1 MGKVVRIRSIKAE
14 KRARK
19 IIEDFKKLS
28 EKISYEPVY
37 HYYVRTT
44 FYQRFLNTVSS
55 MRMKLYYEMLADP
68 ELNFYVQ
75 EFAKKDFVAW
85 VNLFGWT
92 YNPVHTDNNI
102 TPFVLYQY
110 HIDYYEKTKRYK
122 KTIIIKSRTM
132 GYTWLKAFIKTF
144 RFLYDDDYK
153 SLITSRVESDID
165 IVGDRERTIMG
176 RIRFILESLPY
187 FSLGLIDID
196 KELSLRYRENTIR
209 GVTSNP
215 DALRSMRG
223 TEVDVEEAGVI
234 ENFDMIMASAV
245 SVAKELRLGGTVKGT
260 INGFY
265 DFWKNKDNAYHHMFW
280 NYMLHPIFNTQDWA
294 NKELE
299 KYNNDERLFRQ
310 EVLGDFFAM
319 VGNIIL
325 TELEFR
331 FLISMKRK
339 DFSSPYIKKAVSIDP
354 GLGSSLTAIWCYY
367 YDEEKNFFYY
377 VDYAEVEGGI
387 ARDIAKKI
395 KDMGF
400 GDSDVYLIDKYGGNR
415 DSSGSSWANNLAN
428 DGLTPI
434 YLVDNKNI
442 TGSILVANKMLR
454 EERIWFNKDSKNV
467 QHGFERLTRY
477 VYVDRYGADKQKK
490 DDNSDCGDSF
500 RYSMVIPY
508 LTNAGIKGHS
518 RARVHQ
524 EVLMN
529 SSYKFLGT
537 NETIMEKG
545 YKPLTLYRG
554 R

>member
-1 MGKVVRIRSIKAE
+1 MGKVIQFHSKKSE
-14 KRARK
+14 KRALK
-19 IIEDFKKLS
+19 ILSDFRGLS
-28 EKISYEPVY
+28 DKISYQPIY
-37 HYYVRTT
+37 HYHVRTT
-44 FYQRFLNTVSS
+44 FYQRFLNTVAS
-55 MRMKLYYEMLADP
+55 MRMKVYMEMRADP
-68 ELNFYVQ
+68 ELNFYIQ
-75 EFAKKDFVAW
+75 THARKDFVSW

-92 YNPVHTDNNI
+92 YNPVHTENNI
-102 TPFVLYQY
+102 TPFILYNY
-110 HIDYYEKTKRYK
+110 HIEYYNKSLLYK

-153 SLITSRVESDID
+153 SLITSRVEGDID
-165 IVGDRERTIMG
+165 IVGDREQTIMG
-176 RIRFILESLPY
+176 RIRFILDSLPF
-187 FSLGLIDID
+187 FSLGMVSVD

-265 DFWKNKDNAYHHMFW
+265 DFWKNKDNAYYHMFW
-280 NYMLHPIFNTQDWA
+280 NYMLHPVFNTQDWA
-294 NKELE
+294 DKELE

-339 DFSSPYIKKAVSIDP
+339 NFSKMKKAVSIDP
-354 GLGSSLTAIWCYY
+354 GLGSSLSAIWCYY
-367 YDEEKNFFYY
+367 YDEERNFFYY
-377 VDYAEVEGGI
+377 VDYAEISGGI
-387 ARDIAKKI
+387 AKDVSAKI

-400 GDSDVYLIDKYGGNR
+400 GNADVFLIDRYGGNR
-415 DSSGSSWANNLAN
+415 DSSGSSWANNIAN
-428 DGLTPI
+428 DGLTPV

-454 EERIWFNKDSKNV
+454 EERMWFNKDSANV
-467 QHGFERLTRY
+467 QKGFERLTRY
-477 VYVDRYGADKQKK
+477 VYTERYGSDKQKK
-490 DDNSDCGDSF
+490 DDNADCGDSF

-508 LTNAGIKGHS
+508 LTNVGVKGHT

-524 EVLMN
+524 EVLTN
-529 SSYKFLGT
+529 ASYKFLGSD
-537 NETIMEKG
+537 EIIHDKG
-545 YKPLTLYRG
+545 YKPLVLYRS